1 MISAIMAT
9 GIPIT
14 TIKQPS
20 LVMQLMMVSGSLMSC
35 ITKRRGRVISPSSL
49 NMA

>member
-1 MISAIMAT
+1 MISTIMAT

-20 LVMQLMMVSGSLMSC
+20 LVMQLMIVSGSFMSFR
-35 ITKRRGRVISPSSL
+35 TKLRGRVISPSNL
-49 NMA
+49 KMA

>member
-1 MISAIMAT
+1 MISTIMAT

-14 TIKQPS
+14 TIKQPY
-20 LVMQLMMVSGSLMSC
+20 LVMQLMIVSGSFMSC
-35 ITKRRGRVISPSSL
+35 RIKLRGRVISPSSL